1 MSCNL
6 VRFIGG
12 GRWATIVLIE
22 LFKTFPKVKVDW
34 IYSLDVR
41 DKEDII
47 IKSPYLDFN
56 NINLVN
62 KADIGLLKEP
72 DKFIICS
79 HTSQHYK
86 DLLVHDNGKSDI
98 LIEKPLFPTFSDFEL
113 LAELSKNRI
122 FINLEFYNAYFI
134 NHFSNQVKQIELEC
148 IEIMWLDPLIEERV
162 DNVTKYSEIYS
173 SIFMDQLLHVVS
185 ILKKINLLDVDNF
198 TLIDVNCSDKR
209 NGVIKIHST
218 CKDVDVTIFLSR
230 FAEKRERKIVVN
242 NGVLELDF
250 SSLPVMNSE
259 EIVKPVGGLNPVSQ
273 TLNNFINYQHESK
286 TSLLSV
292 NYLLPEIK
300 YCFLCEDL
308 YINNIDIPS
317 FENIENVEMFLD
329 NNSMLIYY
337 LGIIY
342 YRAVVKDDKNNE
354 AIHYVKGRDGVKML
368 LQWWLNDICDT

>member
-1 MSCNL
+1 
-6 VRFIGG
+6 
-12 GRWATIVLIE
+12 
-22 LFKTFPKVKVDW
+22 
-34 IYSLDVR
+34 
-41 DKEDII
+41 
-47 IKSPYLDFN
+47 
-56 NINLVN
+56 
-62 KADIGLLKEP
+62 
-72 DKFIICS
+72 
-79 HTSQHYK
+79 
-86 DLLVHDNGKSDI
+86 
-98 LIEKPLFPTFSDFEL
+98 
-113 LAELSKNRI
+113 
-122 FINLEFYNAYFI
+122 
-134 NHFSNQVKQIELEC
+134 
-148 IEIMWLDPLIEERV
+148 
-162 DNVTKYSEIYS
+162 
-173 SIFMDQLLHVVS
+173 
-185 ILKKINLLDVDNF
+185 
-198 TLIDVNCSDKR
+198 
-209 NGVIKIHST
+209 
-218 CKDVDVTIFLSR
+218 
-230 FAEKRERKIVVN
+230 
-242 NGVLELDF
+242 
-250 SSLPVMNSE
+250 MNSE